1 MKKSKIK
8 KAASKSNQQV
18 KNSLDGLA
26 SSLFPTPWP
35 GAGAPVGHGDTLYY
49 NLRWYTISNQRNL
62 LAEMYTEWGLI
73 QTLVDQPVD
82 DAFRAGWQTKTAV
95 LSAEEIEQLENFIE
109 KNHVVYAIKQALKWA
124 RLYGGGGV
132 LIITD
137 EDPTTPFDPRKLKP
151 DSPLEFRGVDL
162 WELYPETVTR
172 AGNMKIDPGTEFYY
186 YYGNKVHRSRV
197 LQTIGKEAPSP
208 IRPRLLGW
216 GMSEVEK
223 VVRSIN
229 QYLKNQDLVFELLD
243 EAKIDVF
250 KIQGLNEALSTDVST
265 ADVSN
270 RIQQANMI
278 KSFLN
283 AITMDTDDDYVQKQ
297 LSFAGLPDIL
307 KEIRIG
313 VACDLKI
320 PVTKL
325 FGTSV
330 GGMGSGEDEIENYN
344 SMLEG
349 EIRAKSKYIVLQVLE
364 ICCQKLF
371 GEAPEDLMINF
382 NPLRILSAE
391 QEENVKEKQFRRTM
405 EAYEKGLI
413 PAVEAKQA
421 INKASLLPIEINE
434 DEEGLPPISLAF
446 QPEQPEA

>member
-1 MKKSKIK
+1 M
-8 KAASKSNQQV
+8 
-18 KNSLDGLA
+18 
-26 SSLFPTPWP
+26 
-35 GAGAPVGHGDTLYY
+35 
-49 NLRWYTISNQRNL
+49 
-62 LAEMYTEWGLI
+62 
-73 QTLVDQPVD
+73 
-82 DAFRAGWQTKTAV
+82 
-95 LSAEEIEQLENFIE
+95 
-109 KNHVVYAIKQALKWA
+109 
-124 RLYGGGGV
+124 
-132 LIITD
+132 IITD
-137 EDPTTPFDPRKLKP
+137 EDPTTPFDPSKLKP

-162 WELYPETVTR
+162 WELYPERVVK
-172 AGNMKIDPGTEFYY
+172 AGNMKIDPGTEYY
-186 YYGNKVHRSRV
+186 FYYGNKVHRSRV

-250 KIQGLNEALSTDVST
+250 KIQGLNEALSTEAATAGVSE
-265 ADVSN
+265 
-270 RIQQANMI
+270 RIQHANMI
-278 KSFLN
+278 KNFLN
-283 AITMDTDDDYVQKQ
+283 AITMDTDDEYEQKQ
-297 LSFAGLPDIL
+297 ISFAGLPDML

-330 GGMGSGEDEIENYN
+330 GGLGSGEDEIENYN

-391 QEENVKEKQFRRTM
+391 QEENVKDKQFRRTM

-413 PAVEAKQA
+413 PAGEAKQA

-434 DEEGLPPISLAF
+434 DEEGLPPISMAF
-446 QPEQPEA
+446 QPDQNEA